1 MTHFCTYFDIHYIHK
16 GLALYDSL
24 CSQKNPFT
32 LWILCFDDKTY
43 EILKVLDLPGIRLIT
58 EKEFEKNDSG
68 LVAIKSSR
76 TRVEYYWTSTASLP
90 LYIFKQDPSINLLIY
105 LDADTYFFTSP
116 LGIIN
121 ELGDGN
127 VLIIPHDYSLEFEDH
142 KEAGIYNVG
151 IMAFR
156 NNKASIDCLE
166 WWRERCIE
174 WCFWKYENG
183 QIGDQAYL
191 NDWPSRFDKVIVCKN
206 IGINAAPWN
215 VAKYGLCIDSKG
227 KYFIGST
234 TLICYHFHY
243 LRICNDKLAFI
254 GGFKINLSTTT
265 LGLIYRPYI
274 DALEKAREL
283 LYKNNFNIKIPKS
296 GVPWRYIIGRVT
308 KKQPIRHFLW
318 LKKNLLT
325 N

>member
-1 MTHFCTYFDIHYIHK
+1 MINFCTYFDINYIHK
-16 GLALYDSL
+16 GLALYNSL
-24 CSQKNPFT
+24 CKQKNPFT

-43 EILKVLDLPGIRLIT
+43 DILKVLDLPGIRLIT
-58 EKEFEKNDSG
+58 EKEFEKNDTG

-90 LYIFKQDPSINLLIY
+90 LYIFKQNPSIEILIY
-105 LDADTYFFTSP
+105 LDADTYFFSSP
-116 LGIIN
+116 LAILR

-127 VLIIPHDYSLEFEDH
+127 VMIVPHDYSVEFEDH
-142 KEAGIYNVG
+142 SEAGIYNVG

-156 NNKASIDCLE
+156 NNKASLECLQ

-191 NDWPSRFDKVIVCKN
+191 NDWPERFKKVVVCRN

-215 VAKYGLCIDSKG
+215 VAKYGLNIING
-227 KYFIGST
+227 HYFIAST
-234 TLICYHFHY
+234 PLVCYHFHY
-243 LRICNDKLAFI
+243 VRICTNKLAFI
-254 GGFKINLSTTT
+254 GGFKINLPTSH

-274 DALEKAREL
+274 HELEKAKDL
-283 LYKNNFNIKIPKS
+283 LKKYKFPIDIPKS
-296 GVPWRYIIGRVT
+296 CIPWRYIIGRVA
-308 KKQPIRHFLW
+308 KKQPVRHFLW
-318 LKKNLLT
+318 LKK
-325 N
+325 